1 MYVYVGY
8 VDNKLIS
15 YRSGCICVGY
25 IVIIVLYVNMY
36 MYI

>member
-15 YRSGCICVGY
+15 YSSGCICVGY
-25 IVIIVLYVNMY
+25 IVIIVLYVNMNV
-36 MYI
+36 YI